1 MPCGQGQNFTNA
13 GGEIMRQKG
22 SLTVISG
29 FSGAGKGTIMRELL
43 KKHPEY
49 ALSVSVTTRSPR
61 PGEKDGV
68 DYHFLTQQQFD
79 QMVEEDG
86 LLEHAGYVDHC
97 YGTPRK
103 YVEEAIAA
111 GKDVIL
117 EIELQGALKIKKKF
131 PEALLLFIVP
141 PDAKTLLDRLRGRN
155 TETEDVIQKR
165 LARAAEESEGIE
177 QYDYIIVNDDLEQS
191 MELMHHLIESQ
202 HNKTDRNLA
211 FIHQIQEEVRE
222 FVKGEK

>member
-1 MPCGQGQNFTNA
+1 
-13 GGEIMRQKG
+13 MRQKG

-79 QMVEEDG
+79 RMVKEDG

-117 EIELQGALKIKKKF
+117 EIEVQGARQIKEKC
-131 PEALLLFIVP
+131 
-141 PDAKTLLDRLRGRN
+141 PDAIFLFVTPPSAEELWHRLMGRG
-155 TETEDVIQKR
+155 TETEE
-165 LARAAEESEGIE
+165 AGEMAW
-177 QYDYIIVNDDLEQS
+177 YDYLIVNDELEAAV
-191 MELMHHLIESQ
+191 ELVHR
-202 HNKTDRNLA
+202 T
-211 FIHQIQEEVRE
+211 IQEAKNAPRRQTERIAE
-222 FVKGEK
+222 LTEELTKLSWSGRG

>member
-1 MPCGQGQNFTNA
+1 
-13 GGEIMRQKG
+13 MRQKG

-79 QMVEEDG
+79 RMVKEDG

-103 YVEEAIAA
+103 YVEEAIKPFISIFHDRFKATLCIR
-111 GKDVIL
+111 KNIVKPYTMYT
-117 EIELQGALKIKKKF
+117 QGEVAI
-131 PEALLLFIVP
+131 
-141 PDAKTLLDRLRGRN
+141 
-155 TETEDVIQKR
+155 
-165 LARAAEESEGIE
+165 
-177 QYDYIIVNDDLEQS
+177 DYS
-191 MELMHHLIESQ
+191 
-202 HNKTDRNLA
+202 
-211 FIHQIQEEVRE
+211 
-222 FVKGEK
+222 

>member
-1 MPCGQGQNFTNA
+1 
-13 GGEIMRQKG
+13 MRQKG

-79 QMVEEDG
+79 QMVKEDG

-111 GKDVIL
+111 GEGVIL
-117 EIELQGALKIKKKF
+117 GMVVLGARPFREKSPDF
-131 PEALLLFIVP
+131 SFLFLTP
-141 PDAKTLLDRLRGRN
+141 P
-155 TETEDVIQKR
+155 
-165 LARAAEESEGIE
+165 S
-177 QYDYIIVNDDLEQS
+177 S
-191 MELMHHLIESQ
+191 
-202 HNKTDRNLA
+202 
-211 FIHQIQEEVRE
+211 EVRLPWFFGRGLATVVVAYE
-222 FVKGEK
+222 SI

>member
-1 MPCGQGQNFTNA
+1 MPCGQGQNFANA

-79 QMVEEDG
+79 RMVKEDG
-86 LLEHAGYVDHC
+86 LLSMRGMWITVTEH
-97 YGTPRK
+97 
-103 YVEEAIAA
+103 
-111 GKDVIL
+111 
-117 EIELQGALKIKKKF
+117 
-131 PEALLLFIVP
+131 
-141 PDAKTLLDRLRGRN
+141 RGN
-155 TETEDVIQKR
+155 T
-165 LARAAEESEGIE
+165 
-177 QYDYIIVNDDLEQS
+177 
-191 MELMHHLIESQ
+191 
-202 HNKTDRNLA
+202 
-211 FIHQIQEEVRE
+211 
-222 FVKGEK
+222 